1 LRGDSAG
8 VTFDAAGSLIDRITM
23 DELSAVEQE
32 ELEEE
37 NRERAVKEALAKFN
51 FFLHVTAWLSGC
63 SFILIM
69 GILLPKA
76 LPYVFI
82 PIGLWTAGLAYHG
95 FKAFRPKRSRP
106 PAELE

>member
-1 LRGDSAG
+1 MLHSTRP
-8 VTFDAAGSLIDRITM
+8 GSLIDSITM
-23 DELSAVEQE
+23 DKLGPIELE

-37 NRERAVKEALAKFN
+37 KKQQAVRAALAKFN
-51 FFLHVTAWLSGC
+51 FFLHLTAWLSGC

-82 PIGLWTAGLAYHG
+82 PIGLWTAGIAYHG
-95 FKAFRPKRSRP
+95 FKAFRPKRFKL

>member
-1 LRGDSAG
+1 
-8 VTFDAAGSLIDRITM
+8 M
-23 DELSAVEQE
+23 DELRAKELE

-37 NRERAVKEALAKFN
+37 KKERAVREALAKFN
-51 FFLHVTAWLSGC
+51 FFLHLTAWLSGC

-82 PIGLWTAGLAYHG
+82 PIGLWTVGLAYHG
-95 FKAFRPKRSRP
+95 FTAFRPRRFQLP
-106 PAELE
+106 RELR